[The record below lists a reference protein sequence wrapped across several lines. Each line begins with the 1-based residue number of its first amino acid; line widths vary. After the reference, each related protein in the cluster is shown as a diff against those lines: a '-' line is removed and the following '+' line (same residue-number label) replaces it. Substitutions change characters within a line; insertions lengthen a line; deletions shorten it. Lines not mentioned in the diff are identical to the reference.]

1 MKTLAFARRN
11 AKEILRDPITLFFG
25 LCFPVVLLILLSAIQ
40 RSVPVELFEIER
52 LTPGICVFGLSFI
65 TLFAAQLIAKDR
77 ESAFL
82 TRLYTTPLT
91 APGFI
96 AGYALPL
103 LPIALLQ
110 GVFICLAALPLGLH
124 MSVGI
129 AAMLLSNIPAALLF
143 ISMGLLFGSLLN
155 VRQAG
160 GICGALV
167 TNLSAWLSG
176 IWFDLS
182 LVGGAFEKVAYALP
196 FVHCVEA
203 GRAAVTCDIA
213 GAARSFVP
221 ILLYSA
227 VLFAAA
233 VSVFVRQMKR

>member
-1 MKTLAFARRN
+1 MKAMAFARRN

-52 LTPGICVFGLSFI
+52 LTPGICVFGLSFV

-103 LPIALLQ
+103 LPIALMQSAL
-110 GVFICLAALPLGLH
+110 ICLAALPVGLPL
-124 MSVGI
+124 SAGI
-129 AAMLLSNIPAALLF
+129 AAVIFFNIPAALLF

-167 TNLSAWLSG
+167 TNLCAWLSG

-182 LVGGAFEKVAYALP
+182 LVGGAFEKIARALP

-203 GRAAVTCDIA
+203 GRAAAALDFS

-221 ILLYSA
+221 ILLYA
-227 VLFAAA
+227 AALWAAA
-233 VSVFVRQMKR
+233 VALFVRQMKR